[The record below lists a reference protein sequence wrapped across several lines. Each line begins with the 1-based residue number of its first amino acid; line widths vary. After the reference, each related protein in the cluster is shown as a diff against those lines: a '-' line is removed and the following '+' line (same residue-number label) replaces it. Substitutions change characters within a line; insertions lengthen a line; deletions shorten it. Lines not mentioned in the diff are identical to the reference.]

1 MNPQPADGGICTALS
16 LPLHIGHQTTGFL
29 RFLNPIKVGL
39 HSSFIPALYDLI
51 ELSAT
56 LTIFRHGVLFNSD
69 GISQGTLRILQA
81 IIDFP

>member
-1 MNPQPADGGICTALS
+1 MNPQPAHSGTCTASS
-16 LPLHIGHQTTGFL
+16 LPLYIGHQTTGFL

-56 LTIFRHGVLFNSD
+56 LTIFRHAVLFNSD
-69 GISQGTLRILQA
+69 GISLATSRIT
-81 IIDFP
+81 FHE